1 LPTPDNQKL
10 GGLYLIA
17 DLSLPEEKLIKSV
30 ASAIGGG
37 VQLVQ
42 VWNAAKIDEES
53 VLRLCSKIHSIA
65 VRAGIPLIVNNELD
79 LAQRIDARGVHF
91 DDFRTTATD
100 ARRLL
105 GSNAIIGYTCGSDEA
120 LVRKA
125 ENVGADY
132 ISFCAVFP
140 SPSVQTCEIV
150 PLEAVR
156 KAKRTVSMPIFAS
169 GGITLENAH
178 LVMEAG
184 ADGLAIA
191 SSILGADDPEGT
203 ARAFRR
209 TIDNYRGRSN

>member
-17 DLSLPEEKLIKSV
+17 DLSLPEGKLVKSV
-30 ASAIGGG
+30 ASAIRGG

-42 VWNAAKIDEES
+42 IWNAAKTDEES
-53 VLRLCSKIHSIA
+53 ILRICGKIHSIA
-65 VRAGIPLIVNNELD
+65 AGAGIPLVVNNDVD
-79 LAQRIDARGVHF
+79 LAQRIGAGGVHF
-91 DDFRTTATD
+91 DDFRTTAAD

-105 GSNAIIGYTCGSDEA
+105 GSNAIVGYTCGSDEA
-120 LVRKA
+120 LVHNA
-125 ENVGADY
+125 EDIGADY

-140 SPSVQTCEIV
+140 SPSVQTCQIV

-156 KAKRTVSMPIFAS
+156 KAKWAVSIPIFAS

-184 ADGLAIA
+184 ADGLVIA
-191 SSILGADDPEGT
+191 SSILGADDPEAT
-203 ARAFRR
+203 AKAFRR
-209 TIDNYRGRSN
+209 IIDNYRGGSN